1 MPTQSVK
8 SRLFEEFARIGHAL
22 ASGVRLEI
30 LELLAQGERSVD
42 SLAKTLGQSVA
53 NVSQHLRQLRQA
65 GLVVGRKQGQFILY
79 RLAADDVVRLV
90 SALHEVAEAHLAE
103 VEKLVNAFF
112 VQRDSLE
119 PVAVEEVLDRAQRG
133 LITVVD
139 VRPGE
144 EYAAGHL
151 PGAVSIPLPELEL
164 RLGEL
169 PKRKEIVAYCRGPYC
184 LMSVEAVIALRRSG
198 YRARRLATGLPQWR
212 SAGLPIAT
220 AES

>member
-65 GLVVGRKQGQFILY
+65 GLVVGRKQGQFIFY

-119 PVAVEEVLDRAQRG
+119 PVAAEEVLDRAQRG
-133 LITVVD
+133 LITLVD
-139 VRPGE
+139 VRPRE

-151 PGAVSIPLPELEL
+151 PGAISIPLPELEL

-184 LMSVEAVIALRRSG
+184 LMSVEAVITLRRSG